1 MIKYS
6 IYPKT
11 PRVDINMQYQI
22 TEKLDGATLGIGK
35 YDGKVYIFLK
45 NNILCEDEIDTY
57 KNILYKD
64 LYSYIKE
71 NLDDLRCNLHDNTIV
86 FGEWIGMG
94 NIKYDNFNKYYLFA
108 KAKIVNLKYDTGEI
122 SLDYMNYEIDK
133 LMYAFKYFLIPHYM
147 NTVPVVGVGSY
158 NIGKLTL
165 DSLYEE
171 YVSKVGRQ
179 VEGFVIYNEMFKQP
193 MKYIR
198 LKRGKLQEHF
208 THNKKSGEVK
218 CNY

>member
-22 TEKLDGATLGIGK
+22 TEKLDGANLGIGK
-35 YDGKVYIFLK
+35 YNDKIYIFLR
-45 NNILCEDEIDTY
+45 NNILCEDELDTY
-57 KNILYKD
+57 KSILYKD
-64 LYSYIKE
+64 LYSWLKDNID
-71 NLDDLRCNLHDNTIV
+71 NLRCNLHDNTIV

-94 NIKYDNFNKYYLFA
+94 KIKYDNFNKLYLFA
-108 KAKIVNLKYDTGEI
+108 KAKIVSLKDDQENI

-133 LMYAFKYFLIPHYM
+133 LMYAFKDQTIPSYI
-147 NTVPVVGVGSY
+147 NTVPIVDINSY
-158 NIGKLTL
+158 MLRKLTL

-179 VEGFVIYNEMFKQP
+179 VEGFIIYNEMFKQP
-193 MKYIR
+193 IKYVR
-198 LKRGKLQEHF
+198 LKNGKLQEHF
-208 THNKKSGEVK
+208 TWNK
-218 CNY
+218 